1 MADPNVKNVSAAQ
14 VNKSLAAN
22 YSYIKKSSEKTI
34 NNSFGNL
41 MQNSLNKMT
50 DLSNKQNTS
59 EKVTVRRSQVEYIV
73 RGAKHTGDGKAVD
86 ESTMTGSLKALT
98 GEVKAVVCAVLDM
111 TDEELE
117 RYLAENGMCVMD
129 LLLQNN
135 LADFVADVAADGD
148 SLKLI
153 TDSNLSEKFSELGDE
168 LKKLVATAAQDM
180 DISVEELNKYI
191 QSTDFTDV
199 SNVEPADEVVDIQ
212 STDFTD
218 VSNVEP
224 ADEVVD
230 IQSTDFTDVSNAESA
245 DEVVGTIDKTADTD
259 ELLSRRQNNP
269 ELENN
274 GSAVEEPEL
283 GLEDKITVAS
293 GEDDASQS
301 GTFQKSDESLSGQ
314 FLNTLIENVDNAVQA
329 KEDFKGYSVNSEN
342 IVRQLVD
349 AIKVNV
355 NSSFSEME
363 LQLQPENLGK
373 LNLVIASR
381 DGIIT
386 AQFMAENDVVK
397 SAIENQIVMLKDN
410 FEQQGLKV
418 EAVEVMVQ
426 THGFEMG
433 KNLEGRGDNSQDD
446 DDRHRTSRILTL
458 EEINAIIGDD
468 EAADEDVLA
477 AEMLRASGGN
487 VDYLI

>member
-148 SLKLI
+148 SLKFI

-168 LKKLVATAAQDM
+168 LKKLDATAAQDM
-180 DISVEELNKYI
+180 DI
-191 QSTDFTDV
+191 
-199 SNVEPADEVVDIQ
+199 
-212 STDFTD
+212 
-218 VSNVEP
+218 
-224 ADEVVD
+224 
-230 IQSTDFTDVSNAESA
+230 
-245 DEVVGTIDKTADTD
+245 
-259 ELLSRRQNNP
+259 
-269 ELENN
+269 
-274 GSAVEEPEL
+274 
-283 GLEDKITVAS
+283 
-293 GEDDASQS
+293 
-301 GTFQKSDESLSGQ
+301 
-314 FLNTLIENVDNAVQA
+314 
-329 KEDFKGYSVNSEN
+329 
-342 IVRQLVD
+342 
-349 AIKVNV
+349 
-355 NSSFSEME
+355 
-363 LQLQPENLGK
+363 
-373 LNLVIASR
+373 
-381 DGIIT
+381 
-386 AQFMAENDVVK
+386 
-397 SAIENQIVMLKDN
+397 
-410 FEQQGLKV
+410 
-418 EAVEVMVQ
+418 
-426 THGFEMG
+426 
-433 KNLEGRGDNSQDD
+433 
-446 DDRHRTSRILTL
+446 
-458 EEINAIIGDD
+458 
-468 EAADEDVLA
+468 
-477 AEMLRASGGN
+477 
-487 VDYLI
+487 

>member
-22 YSYIKKSSEKTI
+22 YSYIRKSSEKTI

-50 DLSNKQNTS
+50 DSSDKQNIP
-59 EKVTVRRSQVEYIV
+59 EKVTVRRSQIEYIV

-199 SNVEPADEVVDIQ
+199 SN
-212 STDFTD
+212 
-218 VSNVEP
+218 
-224 ADEVVD
+224 
-230 IQSTDFTDVSNAESA
+230 AESA

-283 GLEDKITVAS
+283 GLEDKITIAS

-349 AIKVNV
+349 AIKINV

>member
-1 MADPNVKNVSAAQ
+1 MADPNVKNVADAQ
-14 VNKSLAAN
+14 VNKSIAAN
-22 YSYIKKSSEKTI
+22 YSYIKKNSEKTI

-50 DLSNKQNTS
+50 DSSDKQNTP

-135 LADFVADVAADGD
+135 LADFVTDVAADGD

-153 TDSNLSEKFSELGDE
+153 TDSNLSETFSELGDE
-168 LKKLVATAAQDM
+168 LKKLVATAAQEM

-199 SNVEPADEVVDIQ
+199 SNEEP
-212 STDFTD
+212 
-218 VSNVEP
+218 
-224 ADEVVD
+224 
-230 IQSTDFTDVSNAESA
+230 A
-245 DEVVGTIDKTADTD
+245 DEVVGTIDKTADTADTD

-269 ELENN
+269 ELDKDNN

-283 GLEDKITVAS
+283 GLEDKITVAP

-349 AIKVNV
+349 AIKINV

>member
-180 DISVEELNKYI
+180 DISVEELNKY
-191 QSTDFTDV
+191 
-199 SNVEPADEVVDIQ
+199 
-212 STDFTD
+212 
-218 VSNVEP
+218 
-224 ADEVVD
+224 

>member
-50 DLSNKQNTS
+50 DSSNKQNTS

-153 TDSNLSEKFSELGDE
+153 TDSNLSETFSELGDE
-168 LKKLVATAAQDM
+168 LKKLVATAAQEM

-199 SNVEPADEVVDIQ
+199 SNEEP
-212 STDFTD
+212 
-218 VSNVEP
+218 
-224 ADEVVD
+224 
-230 IQSTDFTDVSNAESA
+230 A
-245 DEVVGTIDKTADTD
+245 DEVVGTIDKTADTAD
-259 ELLSRRQNNP
+259 TDGLLSRRQNNP
-269 ELENN
+269 ELDKDNN

-293 GEDDASQS
+293 SEDDASQS

-381 DGIIT
+381 GGIIT

>member
-22 YSYIKKSSEKTI
+22 YSYIRKSSEKTI

-50 DLSNKQNTS
+50 DSSNKQNTS

-153 TDSNLSEKFSELGDE
+153 TDSNLSETFSELGDE

-180 DISVEELNKYI
+180 DISVEELNKY
-191 QSTDFTDV
+191 
-199 SNVEPADEVVDIQ
+199 
-212 STDFTD
+212 
-218 VSNVEP
+218 
-224 ADEVVD
+224 

-293 GEDDASQS
+293 SEDDASQS

-381 DGIIT
+381 GGIIT

>member
-1 MADPNVKNVSAAQ
+1 MADPNVKNVAAAQ

-34 NNSFGNL
+34 DNSFGNL

-50 DLSNKQNTS
+50 DSSDKQNIP
-59 EKVTVRRSQVEYIV
+59 EKVTVRRSQIEYIV

-117 RYLAENGMCVMD
+117 KYLAENGMCVMD

-148 SLKLI
+148 SLKLL
-153 TDSNLSEKFSELGDE
+153 TDSRLSETFSELSDE
-168 LKKLVATAAQDM
+168 LKNLVATAAQDM

-191 QSTDFTDV
+191 QST
-199 SNVEPADEVVDIQ
+199 N
-212 STDFTD
+212 
-218 VSNVEP
+218 
-224 ADEVVD
+224 
-230 IQSTDFTDVSNAESA
+230 FTDVSNAEPA

-259 ELLSRRQNNP
+259 ELLSHRQNNT
-269 ELENN
+269 EVENN
-274 GSAVEEPEL
+274 GSAAKEPEL
-283 GLEDKITVAS
+283 RLEDKITVAP
-293 GEDDASQS
+293 GEDDESHS
-301 GTFQKSDESLSGQ
+301 GTFQKSDESLSGH

-329 KEDFKGYSVNSEN
+329 KEDFKGYTVNSEN

-373 LNLVIASR
+373 LNLVITSR

-433 KNLEGRGDNSQDD
+433 KNLEGRGDNPQDD

>member
-1 MADPNVKNVSAAQ
+1 MADPNVKNVSATQ

-22 YSYIKKSSEKTI
+22 YSYIRKSSEKTI

-59 EKVTVRRSQVEYIV
+59 KKVTVRRSQVEYIV

-218 VSNVEP
+218 VSN
-224 ADEVVD
+224 
-230 IQSTDFTDVSNAESA
+230 AESA

-283 GLEDKITVAS
+283 GLEDKITVAP

-381 DGIIT
+381 DGIDEL
-386 AQFMAENDVVK
+386 AMKKA
-397 SAIENQIVMLKDN
+397 L
-410 FEQQGLKV
+410 
-418 EAVEVMVQ
+418 
-426 THGFEMG
+426 
-433 KNLEGRGDNSQDD
+433 GRS
-446 DDRHRTSRILTL
+446 
-458 EEINAIIGDD
+458 
-468 EAADEDVLA
+468 
-477 AEMLRASGGN
+477 
-487 VDYLI
+487 

>member
-50 DLSNKQNTS
+50 DSSDKQNTP

-135 LADFVADVAADGD
+135 LADFVTDVAADGD

-153 TDSNLSEKFSELGDE
+153 TDSNLSETFSELGDE
-168 LKKLVATAAQDM
+168 LKKLVATAAQEM

-199 SNVEPADEVVDIQ
+199 SNEEP
-212 STDFTD
+212 
-218 VSNVEP
+218 
-224 ADEVVD
+224 
-230 IQSTDFTDVSNAESA
+230 A
-245 DEVVGTIDKTADTD
+245 DEVVGTIDKTADTAD
-259 ELLSRRQNNP
+259 TDGLLSRRQNNP
-269 ELENN
+269 ELDKDNN

-349 AIKVNV
+349 AIKINV

>member
-1 MADPNVKNVSAAQ
+1 MADPNVKNVAAAQ

-34 NNSFGNL
+34 DNSFGNL
-41 MQNSLNKMT
+41 MQNSLDKMT
-50 DLSNKQNTS
+50 DSSDKQNTP

-148 SLKLI
+148 SLKLL
-153 TDSNLSEKFSELGDE
+153 TDSKLSETFSELGDA
-168 LKKLVATAAQDM
+168 LKNLVVTAAQDM

-199 SNVEPADEVVDIQ
+199 SNAEP
-212 STDFTD
+212 
-218 VSNVEP
+218 
-224 ADEVVD
+224 
-230 IQSTDFTDVSNAESA
+230 A

-274 GSAVEEPEL
+274 GSAAEKPEL
-283 GLEDKITVAS
+283 MLEDKITVAP
-293 GEDDASQS
+293 GEDDESHS
-301 GTFQKSDESLSGQ
+301 GTFQKSDESLSGH

-329 KEDFKGYSVNSEN
+329 KEDFKGYTVNSEN

-373 LNLVIASR
+373 LNLVITSR

-433 KNLEGRGDNSQDD
+433 KNLEGRGDNPQDD

>member
-50 DLSNKQNTS
+50 DSSNKQNTP

-135 LADFVADVAADGD
+135 LADFVTDVAADGD

-153 TDSNLSEKFSELGDE
+153 TDSNLSETFSELGDE
-168 LKKLVATAAQDM
+168 LKKLVATAAQEM

-199 SNVEPADEVVDIQ
+199 SNEEP
-212 STDFTD
+212 
-218 VSNVEP
+218 
-224 ADEVVD
+224 
-230 IQSTDFTDVSNAESA
+230 A

-259 ELLSRRQNNP
+259 DTDELLSRRQNNP
-269 ELENN
+269 ELDKDNN

-283 GLEDKITVAS
+283 GLEDKITVAP

-349 AIKVNV
+349 AIKINV

>member
-1 MADPNVKNVSAAQ
+1 MADPNVKNVAAAQ

-34 NNSFGNL
+34 DNSFGNL
-41 MQNSLNKMT
+41 MQNSLDKMT
-50 DLSNKQNTS
+50 DSSNKQNTP

-148 SLKLI
+148 SLKLL
-153 TDSNLSEKFSELGDE
+153 TDSKLSETFSELGDA
-168 LKKLVATAAQDM
+168 LKNLVVTAAQDM

-199 SNVEPADEVVDIQ
+199 SNAEP
-212 STDFTD
+212 
-218 VSNVEP
+218 
-224 ADEVVD
+224 
-230 IQSTDFTDVSNAESA
+230 A

-274 GSAVEEPEL
+274 GSVAEKPEL
-283 GLEDKITVAS
+283 MLEDKITVAPGP
-293 GEDDASQS
+293 GEDDESHS
-301 GTFQKSDESLSGQ
+301 GTFQKSDESLSGH
-314 FLNTLIENVDNAVQA
+314 FLNTLIENVDNVVQA
-329 KEDFKGYSVNSEN
+329 KEDFKGYTVNSEN

-373 LNLVIASR
+373 LNLVITSR

-433 KNLEGRGDNSQDD
+433 KNLEGRGDNPQDD

>member
-1 MADPNVKNVSAAQ
+1 MADPNVKNIAAAQ

-41 MQNSLNKMT
+41 MQNSLDKMA
-50 DLSNKQNTS
+50 DSSNKQNMP

-148 SLKLI
+148 SLKLL
-153 TDSNLSEKFSELGDE
+153 TDSNLSETFSELGDE
-168 LKKLVATAAQDM
+168 LKNLVVTAAQDM

-199 SNVEPADEVVDIQ
+199 SN
-212 STDFTD
+212 
-218 VSNVEP
+218 
-224 ADEVVD
+224 
-230 IQSTDFTDVSNAESA
+230 AEFA

-274 GSAVEEPEL
+274 GSTAEEPEPEL
-283 GLEDKITVAS
+283 MLKDKITVAP
-293 GEDDASQS
+293 GEDDEPQS

-373 LNLVIASR
+373 LNLVITSR

-433 KNLEGRGDNSQDD
+433 KNLEGRGDNPQDD

>member
-168 LKKLVATAAQDM
+168 LKKLVATAARDM
-180 DISVEELNKYI
+180 DISVEELNKY
-191 QSTDFTDV
+191 
-199 SNVEPADEVVDIQ
+199 
-212 STDFTD
+212 
-218 VSNVEP
+218 
-224 ADEVVD
+224 

>member
-1 MADPNVKNVSAAQ
+1 MADPNVKNVADAQ
-14 VNKSLAAN
+14 VNKSIAAN
-22 YSYIKKSSEKTI
+22 YSYIKKNSEKTI

-50 DLSNKQNTS
+50 DSSDKQNTP

-153 TDSNLSEKFSELGDE
+153 TDSNLSETFSELGDE
-168 LKKLVATAAQDM
+168 LKKLVATAAQEM

-199 SNVEPADEVVDIQ
+199 SNEEP
-212 STDFTD
+212 
-218 VSNVEP
+218 
-224 ADEVVD
+224 
-230 IQSTDFTDVSNAESA
+230 A
-245 DEVVGTIDKTADTD
+245 DEVVGTIDKTADTADTD

-269 ELENN
+269 ELDKDNN

-349 AIKVNV
+349 AIKINV

>member
-50 DLSNKQNTS
+50 DSSDKQNTP

-153 TDSNLSEKFSELGDE
+153 TDSNLSETFSELGDE
-168 LKKLVATAAQDM
+168 LKKLVATAAQEM

-199 SNVEPADEVVDIQ
+199 SNEEPV
-212 STDFTD
+212 
-218 VSNVEP
+218 
-224 ADEVVD
+224 
-230 IQSTDFTDVSNAESA
+230 
-245 DEVVGTIDKTADTD
+245 DEVVGTIDKTADTADTD

-269 ELENN
+269 ELDKDNN

-283 GLEDKITVAS
+283 GLEDKITVAP

>member
-1 MADPNVKNVSAAQ
+1 MADPNVKNVADAQ
-14 VNKSLAAN
+14 VNKSIAAN
-22 YSYIKKSSEKTI
+22 YSYIKKNSEKTI

-50 DLSNKQNTS
+50 DSSDKQNTP

-135 LADFVADVAADGD
+135 LADFVTDVAADGD

-153 TDSNLSEKFSELGDE
+153 TDSNLSETFSELGDE
-168 LKKLVATAAQDM
+168 LKKLVATAAQEM

-199 SNVEPADEVVDIQ
+199 SNEEP
-212 STDFTD
+212 
-218 VSNVEP
+218 
-224 ADEVVD
+224 
-230 IQSTDFTDVSNAESA
+230 A
-245 DEVVGTIDKTADTD
+245 DEVVGTIDKTADTADTD

-269 ELENN
+269 ELDKDNN

-349 AIKVNV
+349 AIK
-355 NSSFSEME
+355 
-363 LQLQPENLGK
+363 
-373 LNLVIASR
+373 I
-381 DGIIT
+381 
-386 AQFMAENDVVK
+386 
-397 SAIENQIVMLKDN
+397 
-410 FEQQGLKV
+410 
-418 EAVEVMVQ
+418 
-426 THGFEMG
+426 
-433 KNLEGRGDNSQDD
+433 
-446 DDRHRTSRILTL
+446 
-458 EEINAIIGDD
+458 
-468 EAADEDVLA
+468 
-477 AEMLRASGGN
+477 
-487 VDYLI
+487 

>member
-1 MADPNVKNVSAAQ
+1 MADPNVKNVAAAQ

-34 NNSFGNL
+34 DNSFGNL
-41 MQNSLNKMT
+41 MQNSLDKMT
-50 DLSNKQNTS
+50 DSSDKQNTP

-148 SLKLI
+148 SLKLL
-153 TDSNLSEKFSELGDE
+153 TDSKLSETFSELGDA
-168 LKKLVATAAQDM
+168 LKNLVVTAAQDM

-191 QSTDFTDV
+191 QSTD
-199 SNVEPADEVVDIQ
+199 I
-212 STDFTD
+212 
-218 VSNVEP
+218 
-224 ADEVVD
+224 
-230 IQSTDFTDVSNAESA
+230 TDVSNAEPA

-274 GSAVEEPEL
+274 GSAAEKPEL
-283 GLEDKITVAS
+283 MLEDKITVAP
-293 GEDDASQS
+293 GEDDESHS
-301 GTFQKSDESLSGQ
+301 GTFQKSDESLSGH

-329 KEDFKGYSVNSEN
+329 KEDFKGYTVNSEN

-373 LNLVIASR
+373 LNLVITSR

-433 KNLEGRGDNSQDD
+433 KNLEGRGDNPQDD

>member
-50 DLSNKQNTS
+50 NSSNKQNTS

-153 TDSNLSEKFSELGDE
+153 TDSNLSETFSELGDE

-199 SNVEPADEVVDIQ
+199 SNA
-212 STDFTD
+212 
-218 VSNVEP
+218 EP

-349 AIKVNV
+349 AIKINV

-426 THGFEMG
+426 THGFVMG
-433 KNLEGRGDNSQDD
+433 KNLEGRGDNSHDD

>member
-41 MQNSLNKMT
+41 MQNSLNKMA

-168 LKKLVATAAQDM
+168 LKKLVATAARDM
-180 DISVEELNKYI
+180 NISVEELNKYI

-199 SNVEPADEVVDIQ
+199 SNE
-212 STDFTD
+212 
-218 VSNVEP
+218 EP

-410 FEQQGLKV
+410 FE
-418 EAVEVMVQ
+418 
-426 THGFEMG
+426 
-433 KNLEGRGDNSQDD
+433 
-446 DDRHRTSRILTL
+446 
-458 EEINAIIGDD
+458 
-468 EAADEDVLA
+468 
-477 AEMLRASGGN
+477 
-487 VDYLI
+487 

>member
-1 MADPNVKNVSAAQ
+1 MANPNVKNVAAAQ
-14 VNKSLAAN
+14 VNKSIAAN

-41 MQNSLNKMT
+41 MQNSLNKMADSSGKLDT
-50 DLSNKQNTS
+50 SN
-59 EKVTVRRSQVEYIV
+59 KVTVRRSQVEYIV

-86 ESTMTGSLKALT
+86 ESVMTGSLKALT
-98 GEVKAVVCAVLDM
+98 GEVKAVVCAILDM

-117 RYLAENGMCVMD
+117 KYLAENGMCATD
-129 LLLQNN
+129 LLVQNN
-135 LADFVADVAADGD
+135 LADFVADVVADGD
-148 SLKLI
+148 SLKLL
-153 TDSNLSEKFSELGDE
+153 TDSNLSETFSELSDE
-168 LKKLVATAAQDM
+168 LKNLVATVAQDTG
-180 DISVEELNKYI
+180 ISVEELNKYI
-191 QSTDFTDV
+191 QSTDFTDM
-199 SNVEPADEVVDIQ
+199 SR
-212 STDFTD
+212 
-218 VSNVEP
+218 
-224 ADEVVD
+224 
-230 IQSTDFTDVSNAESA
+230 AELT
-245 DEVVGTIDKTADTD
+245 DEVVGTADRAVDTD
-259 ELLSRRQNNP
+259 EFLRHQQNNL

-274 GSAVEEPEL
+274 GSAAEESEL
-283 GLEDKITVAS
+283 KLEDKITVAS
-293 GEDDASQS
+293 SEDDESQS

-373 LNLVIASR
+373 LNLVISSR

-418 EAVEVMVQ
+418 DAVEVTVQ

-433 KNLEGRGDNSQDD
+433 KNLEGREDNPQDD
-446 DDRHRTSRILTL
+446 DDRHRTSRMLTL
-458 EEINAIIGDD
+458 EEINAIIGDG

>member
-1 MADPNVKNVSAAQ
+1 MADPNVKNVADAQ
-14 VNKSLAAN
+14 VNKSIAAN
-22 YSYIKKSSEKTI
+22 YSYIKKNSEKTI

-50 DLSNKQNTS
+50 DSSDKQNTP

-135 LADFVADVAADGD
+135 LADFVTDVAADGD

-153 TDSNLSEKFSELGDE
+153 TDSNLSETFSELGDE
-168 LKKLVATAAQDM
+168 LKKLVATAAQEM

-199 SNVEPADEVVDIQ
+199 SNEEP
-212 STDFTD
+212 
-218 VSNVEP
+218 
-224 ADEVVD
+224 
-230 IQSTDFTDVSNAESA
+230 A
-245 DEVVGTIDKTADTD
+245 DEVVGTIDKTADTADTADTD

-269 ELENN
+269 ELDKDNN

-283 GLEDKITVAS
+283 GLEDKITVAP

-381 DGIIT
+381 GGIIT

-468 EAADEDVLA
+468 EATDEDVLA

>member
-1 MADPNVKNVSAAQ
+1 MADPNVKNVAAAQ

-50 DLSNKQNTS
+50 DSSNKQNTS

-153 TDSNLSEKFSELGDE
+153 TDSNLSETFSELGDE

-180 DISVEELNKYI
+180 DISVEELNKY
-191 QSTDFTDV
+191 
-199 SNVEPADEVVDIQ
+199 
-212 STDFTD
+212 
-218 VSNVEP
+218 
-224 ADEVVD
+224 

-293 GEDDASQS
+293 SEDDASQS

-381 DGIIT
+381 GGIIT

>member
-1 MADPNVKNVSAAQ
+1 MADPNVKNVAAAQ

-50 DLSNKQNTS
+50 DSSNKQNTS

-98 GEVKAVVCAVLDM
+98 GEVKAVVCAILDM

-153 TDSNLSEKFSELGDE
+153 TDSNLSETFSELGDE

-199 SNVEPADEVVDIQ
+199 SNEEPV
-212 STDFTD
+212 
-218 VSNVEP
+218 
-224 ADEVVD
+224 
-230 IQSTDFTDVSNAESA
+230 
-245 DEVVGTIDKTADTD
+245 DEVVGTIDKTADTADTD

-269 ELENN
+269 ELDKDNN

-283 GLEDKITVAS
+283 GLEDKITVAP

-329 KEDFKGYSVNSEN
+329 KEDFNGYSVNSEN

-381 DGIIT
+381 GGIIT

>member
-1 MADPNVKNVSAAQ
+1 MADPNVKNVADAQ
-14 VNKSLAAN
+14 VNKSIAAN
-22 YSYIKKSSEKTI
+22 YSYIKKNSEKTI

-50 DLSNKQNTS
+50 DSSDKQNTP

-135 LADFVADVAADGD
+135 LADFVTDVAADGD

-153 TDSNLSEKFSELGDE
+153 TDSNLSETFSELGDE
-168 LKKLVATAAQDM
+168 LKKLVATAAQEM

-199 SNVEPADEVVDIQ
+199 SNEEPADEVV
-212 STDFTD
+212 
-218 VSNVEP
+218 V
-224 ADEVVD
+224 
-230 IQSTDFTDVSNAESA
+230 
-245 DEVVGTIDKTADTD
+245 TIDKTADTADTD

-269 ELENN
+269 ELDKDNN

>member
-22 YSYIKKSSEKTI
+22 YSYIRKSSEKTI

-168 LKKLVATAAQDM
+168 LKKLVATAAQEM

-199 SNVEPADEVVDIQ
+199 SNEEPV
-212 STDFTD
+212 
-218 VSNVEP
+218 
-224 ADEVVD
+224 
-230 IQSTDFTDVSNAESA
+230 
-245 DEVVGTIDKTADTD
+245 DEVVGTIDKTADTADTD

-283 GLEDKITVAS
+283 GLEDKITIAS

-349 AIKVNV
+349 AIKINV